1 MRHVDRSCLAAPP
14 RSGYTLTVTTT
25 GTGSAGADLS
35 ELSRPGRVAEEGEGI
50 GLDEVGLAARNHG
63 MPLELMAH
71 DVTPIGAHYLL
82 THYDIP
88 AADASTWRLEVGGLV
103 RSPLS
108 LSMADI
114 RARPEVSRTV
124 TMECA
129 GNGRARLLPRP
140 VSQPWLHEAVGTMTW
155 TGTPLAGVLAEAGP
169 LDGAVDVLFT
179 GADHGVEKGVEQDY
193 QRSLSVADATDAE
206 VLLVWACNGTDLPP
220 QHGYPLRLLVPGWY
234 GMASVK
240 WLRSVEVVDHRFDG
254 YQMRAYSLRQSPEEV
269 GERLTRIAPRAL
281 VQPPGF
287 PDFLSRR
294 RVVRPGPQVLTGRA
308 WSGWGEVVSVE
319 VSVDGGAT
327 WERAALGPQPDP
339 RAWRSWS
346 FPWPAVEGRYVVCA
360 RATDATGRTQ
370 SAEPSW
376 NRGGFAN
383 TAPQELE
390 VLVVPERGES

>member
-1 MRHVDRSCLAAPP
+1 M
-14 RSGYTLTVTTT
+14 
-25 GTGSAGADLS
+25 
-35 ELSRPGRVAEEGEGI
+35 
-50 GLDEVGLAARNHG
+50 
-63 MPLELMAH
+63 
-71 DVTPIGAHYLL
+71 
-82 THYDIP
+82 
-88 AADASTWRLEVGGLV
+88 

-108 LSMADI
+108 LSLADL
-114 RARPEVSRTV
+114 RARPAVSRTV

-129 GNGRARLLPRP
+129 GNGRARLSPRP

-155 TGTPLAGVLAEAGP
+155 TGTPLAAVLADAALLE
-169 LDGAVDVLFT
+169 GAVDVVFT

-193 QRSLSVADATDAE
+193 QRSLSVEHAADPE
-206 VLLVWACNGTDLPP
+206 VLLVWSCNGVDLPP

-254 YQMRAYSLRQSPEEV
+254 YQMRAYSLRQSPEEE

-319 VSVDGGAT
+319 VTVDGGAT
-327 WERAALGPQPDP
+327 WVPAELGAQPDP

-346 FPWPAVEGRYVVCA
+346 SPWTAEEGRQVVSA

-370 SAEPSW
+370 PAEPAW

-383 TAPQELE
+383 TAPQALE
-390 VLVVPERGES
+390 VLVVAADDRGES